1 MIPNTLRVNWWEYHF
16 QAQWDSSGWN
26 SFMEFYYDSLMRWD
40 NHEKVIFKVVW
51 STYKEAENKMIAVL
65 QNAWILPKPDN
76 RNRTIAQNALMWKW
90 YDILSKDTWN
100 TSEYLHER
108 MKEKFLTKKIR
119 GKLNGKVKYTNK
131 KGSTKKLSV
140 KQFTEY
146 LDNVYTFFSDMWYIL
161 PTLEQSDI
169 DSLIATYWHR

>member
-51 STYKEAENKMIAVL
+51 STYKEAENKMITVL
-65 QNAWILPKPDN
+65 QNAWILPKPKKK
-76 RNRTIAQNALMWKW
+76 RTLAQNSLYHSWLA
-90 YDILSKDTWN
+90 IIAKDTGN
-100 TSEYLHER
+100 STEVLHES
-108 MKEKFLTKKIR
+108 MKMRFISKRKLVKLGKKRSYVNMKWSTTELNVEEFTDFL
-119 GKLNGKVKYTNK
+119 NK
-131 KGSTKKLSV
+131 
-140 KQFTEY
+140 
-146 LDNVYTFFSDMWYIL
+146 VYTFFSDMWYVL

-169 DSLIATYWHR
+169 DSLIATYWNR